1 MNGFAVA
8 KTVVMHDTFRFST
21 VAVVIGDGNATVA
34 DGVARMNR
42 KILTTSVIF
51 FLHTCGGKID

>member
-21 VAVVIGDGNATVA
+21 VAVVIGDGNAAVA
-34 DGVARMNR
+34 NGVARTYK
-42 KILTTSVIF
+42 KILPTIVTFS
-51 FLHTCGGKID
+51 LHTCAGRID